1 MKIGVMGAGAVGC
14 YYGAMLAM
22 AGHDVTLVGRQALAD
37 RVSADGLRFQSADI
51 DRSVPMAASVD
62 PAALAGCELVLFCV
76 KSTDT
81 EAAGAA
87 IRPHLAPGAA
97 VFSFQNGVDNADRLG
112 AVLGRPVVPTVVY
125 VAAGMGGAG
134 HVQHHGRGDIVVGR
148 FPSDETVAEM
158 FRAAGIP
165 TTVSDGVRAVL
176 WGKLVTNCAHNALSA
191 VGQASYGHM
200 TRVPGVTDVMSDV
213 VDECMAVAAGL
224 GIALPAGIKE
234 MVLGVAASMPGQ
246 HSSTA
251 QDVARHKP
259 TEIEHLNGYVVRQGQ
274 ALGIPTP
281 VNRALLA
288 MVRLVESKYAG

>member
-1 MKIGVMGAGAVGC
+1 M
-14 YYGAMLAM
+14 
-22 AGHDVTLVGRQALAD
+22 
-37 RVSADGLRFQSADI
+37 
-51 DRSVPMAASVD
+51 
-62 PAALAGCELVLFCV
+62 
-76 KSTDT
+76 
-81 EAAGAA
+81 
-87 IRPHLAPGAA
+87 
-97 VFSFQNGVDNADRLG
+97 
-112 AVLGRPVVPTVVY
+112 
-125 VAAGMGGAG
+125 
-134 HVQHHGRGDIVVGR
+134 
-148 FPSDETVAEM
+148 
-158 FRAAGIP
+158 
-165 TTVSDGVRAVL
+165 
-176 WGKLVTNCAHNALSA
+176 
-191 VGQASYGHM
+191 
-200 TRVPGVTDVMSDV
+200 TDVMSDV